1 MASGT
6 ETIER
11 ERQGVFAFFERR
23 VDPFPGAEPGRPP
36 AQLLP
41 FLLHY
46 TRPVLPW
53 LVVMSLLTAAISV
66 VEIAL
71 IGMMGQL
78 VDWLASAEREG
89 FLDENLWRLVGIG
102 ALFLIG
108 YPAIVLVHSLVT
120 HQTIFGNYP
129 MIARW
134 LAHRYLLGQS
144 MSFFQ
149 DEFAGR
155 VSQKVMQTALAIRE
169 TVMKLMDVLVYVAVY
184 FIGAVALVGSADP
197 RLTLPLILWLGAYLW
212 IAFHFV
218 PRLQEIS
225 KEQADARAQ
234 MTGRIVDSYT
244 NIQTI
249 KLFAHTRREQDYAR
263 DAMDGFMGTVH
274 RQMRLVT
281 KLTVALQT
289 VNALLLAGIAGLAI
303 YGWYAATIS
312 LGAIAVAIALV
323 MRIRA
328 MSDWVL
334 WEIAGLFENI
344 GTVQDGMN
352 TIALPRQVDDRARAR
367 DLVVTRGEIEF
378 ERVAFHYGRKGGVI
392 HDLSLKVRPGERI
405 GIVGRSGAGK
415 STLVNL
421 LLRFHDIE
429 GGRITIDG
437 QDVSAVTQESLRRA
451 IAVVTQDTALLH
463 RSIRDNVAY
472 GRPEASEAEVIAAL
486 ERAQAWGFVSDLV
499 DASGRRGLDAHAG
512 ERGVKL
518 SGGQRQ
524 RIAIARALLKDAP
537 VLVLDEAT
545 SALDSEVEAAIQ
557 EQLGGLMAGKTV
569 LAIAHRL
576 STIAALDRLVVMD
589 GGRIVEE
596 GSHDD
601 LLRRR
606 GLYADLWQRQSG
618 GFLCSEPEEE
628 ALAAVSTRLR

>member
-1 MASGT
+1 
-6 ETIER
+6 
-11 ERQGVFAFFERR
+11 
-23 VDPFPGAEPGRPP
+23 
-36 AQLLP
+36 
-41 FLLHY
+41 
-46 TRPVLPW
+46 
-53 LVVMSLLTAAISV
+53 
-66 VEIAL
+66 
-71 IGMMGQL
+71 
-78 VDWLASAEREG
+78 
-89 FLDENLWRLVGIG
+89 
-102 ALFLIG
+102 
-108 YPAIVLVHSLVT
+108 VLVHSLVT

-144 MSFFQ
+144 MAFFQ

-218 PRLQEIS
+218 PKLQEIS

-352 TIALPRQVDDRARAR
+352 TIALPRTGRRPVGRPRPRRDAGRDRVRPR
-367 DLVVTRGEIEF
+367 RLPLRP
-378 ERVAFHYGRKGGVI
+378 YGRRDWRPVAE
-392 HDLSLKVRPGERI
+392 VRPGERI

-437 QDVSAVTQESLRRA
+437 QDVAAVTQESLRRA

-472 GRPEASEAEVIAAL
+472 GRPEASEAEVVAAL
-486 ERAQAWGFVSDLV
+486 ERAQAWDFVRDLV
-499 DASGRRGLDAHAG
+499 DAAGRRGLDAHAG

-537 VLVLDEAT
+537 ILVLDEAT

-589 GGRIVEE
+589 EGRIVEE
-596 GSHDD
+596 GSHDA
-601 LLRRR
+601 LLARG
-606 GLYADLWQRQSG
+606 GLYADLWARQSG
-618 GFLCSEPEEE
+618 GARCAET
-628 ALAAVSTRLR
+628 A